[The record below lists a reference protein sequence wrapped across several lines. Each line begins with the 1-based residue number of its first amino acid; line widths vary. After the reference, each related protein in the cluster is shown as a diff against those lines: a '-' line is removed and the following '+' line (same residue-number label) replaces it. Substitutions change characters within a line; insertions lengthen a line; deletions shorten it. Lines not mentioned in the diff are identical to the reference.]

1 MHKVVWKMALGI
13 SSQSTLS
20 TVGMNQLQNAMSL
33 LGESEE
39 SDLVLV
45 KDVERSLSFLD
56 LTIEG

>member
-1 MHKVVWKMALGI
+1 MALGI

-33 LGESEE
+33 LGKLEE